1 MLLIVTAPWQER
13 VIPYRLYGSGFDDP
27 DFADAGR
34 TDAVHGR
41 HTGGAGMKALEKYA
55 AIEGQMEQTVKA
67 LEGISQEEFDWKP
80 VQHEKVRTIGDMM
93 RHVVSAEDTFI
104 NRFVMGK
111 DAQPRTP
118 QTHRTP
124 ESLTADFTSLRG
136 QTIALMRQW
145 DENDLKKSY
154 AAFRGNQMTLDQIL
168 QILIGHEIGHRSQML
183 LMRRWKNPDR

>member
-1 MLLIVTAPWQER
+1 
-13 VIPYRLYGSGFDDP
+13 
-27 DFADAGR
+27 
-34 TDAVHGR
+34 
-41 HTGGAGMKALEKYA
+41 MKALEKYA

-67 LEGISQEEFDWKP
+67 LEGMSQEELDWKP

-104 NRFVMGK
+104 NRFVQGK
-111 DAQPRTP
+111 EVQPRTP

-124 ESLTADFTSLRG
+124 ESLIADFTALRG